1 MRGKLLPLASLY
13 LVQGLPYGLQSGL
26 LPTLLRARGLSLTR
40 VGLAK
45 ALYAPWLFKLAW
57 APLVGARGSARAWL
71 ARSTAALGLVCGL
84 LAALPPSESG
94 QAGLPAAAVGL
105 LLLLN
110 LGAAVQDV
118 ALDTLA
124 MQLLEPA
131 ELGPGSTAQ
140 VVAYK
145 LGAALAGGGLLA
157 LLPTLS
163 WPGLFLLLATAYWL
177 AAALAWT
184 APALG
189 QLPGPGPSE
198 HPCYTLRLL
207 QDMVTVPGTLWT
219 ASFVLTYKLELGL
232 WNGLGAVACS
242 IAGSFLAGVL
252 LARHWKPLPLLGSV
266 LQLRLGG
273 LACQT
278 ALLFHLD
285 TLGASLHPSTA
296 LKGEGLSLG
305 LRAGPLGCVVL
316 LPSVLP
322 GAALLSLCLQHFLG
336 GLVTTTTFTV
346 MMRCSQLAPSALQAT
361 HYSLLATLE
370 LLGKLLLGTVAGALV
385 DTLGLHP
392 CFFFLLIL
400 STLPILG
407 LGLAPS
413 TLA

>member
-219 ASFVLTYKLELGL
+219 ASFVLTYKLGEQGANSLFPLLLLDHGASAAELGL

-296 LKGEGLSLG
+296 LK
-305 LRAGPLGCVVL
+305 
-316 LPSVLP
+316 

-413 TLA
+413 T